1 MIRKSSVVI
10 PKALALKAFDFIEEG
25 SIFYEYKNCILLIA
39 CKNTE
44 SLNNFNLNMDFK
56 LALNPVMQGDFPTL
70 EFNFNF
76 FNNKIY
82 KEEVSNLVSIANN
95 KEVEHLINYFNKDF
109 LNLIIF
115 SKDKDFLKSYELMNT
130 QRNELI
136 EVMKNFQIDIEH
148 IIKNNTT

>member
-10 PKALALKAFDFIEEG
+10 TKALALKAFDFIEEG
-25 SIFYEYKNCILLIA
+25 SIFYEYKNSILLIA

-56 LALNPVMQGDFPTL
+56 LVLNPVMQGDFLTL
-70 EFNFNF
+70 ELKFNF

-82 KEEVSNLVSIANN
+82 KEEISNLVSIANN
-95 KEVEHLINYFNKDF
+95 EEVEHLINYFNKDF

-115 SKDKDFLKSYELMNT
+115 SKNNDFLKSYELMNT
-130 QRNELI
+130 QKNELI

>member
-10 PKALALKAFDFIEEG
+10 TKALALKAFDFIEEG
-25 SIFYEYKNCILLIA
+25 SIFYEYKNSILLIA

-56 LALNPVMQGDFPTL
+56 LALNPVMQCDFPTL
-70 EFNFNF
+70 ELKFNF

-95 KEVEHLINYFNKDF
+95 EEVEHLINYFNKDF

-115 SKDKDFLKSYELMNT
+115 SKDNDFLKSYELMNT

>member
-10 PKALALKAFDFIEEG
+10 TKALALKAFDFIEEG
-25 SIFYEYKNCILLIA
+25 SIFYEYKNSILLIA

-56 LALNPVMQGDFPTL
+56 LVLNPVMQGDFPTL
-70 EFNFNF
+70 ELKFNF

-95 KEVEHLINYFNKDF
+95 EEVEHLINYFNKDF

-115 SKDKDFLKSYELMNT
+115 SKDNDFLKSYELMNT